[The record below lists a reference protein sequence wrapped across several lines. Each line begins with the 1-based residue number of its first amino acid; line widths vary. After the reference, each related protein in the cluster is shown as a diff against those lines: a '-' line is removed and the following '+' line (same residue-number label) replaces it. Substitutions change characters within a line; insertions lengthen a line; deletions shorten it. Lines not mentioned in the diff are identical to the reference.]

1 MIAPVIQCPYCRTPL
16 TEASPA
22 CPSCQLDL
30 ERANKVMGPIPLLS
44 GSGLTVL
51 TQALD
56 GAGERPMIRRIQ
68 TFHRRFPQ
76 CRVNIL
82 VARFPEA
89 FPPASYL
96 FWLFNSGGLSEAG
109 HIRGKNRDILIGIDP
124 FLQTAGL
131 IVGYGLEPFLQQ
143 DALDQILAVAVPQL
157 QSGNLSGGVLEII
170 DGLSHL
176 MEDVCR
182 DLPAIL
188 GLEKDL
194 AVENTG
200 GDF

>member
-1 MIAPVIQCPYCRTPL
+1 MIMPVIQCPYCRTSL
-16 TEASPA
+16 TEASTA

-44 GSGLTVL
+44 GTGLTVL

-68 TFHRRFPQ
+68 AFHRRFPQ
-76 CRVNIL
+76 CRVNVL

-131 IVGYGLEPFLQQ
+131 IVGYGLEPFLAQ
-143 DALDQILAVAVPQL
+143 DALDQILAEAIPLL
-157 QSGNLSGGVLEII
+157 QAGNLSGGVVEII
-170 DGLSHL
+170 ESLSRL

-182 DLPAIL
+182 ELPAML
-188 GLEKDL
+188 GLEKEL
-194 AVENTG
+194 AVENAG

>member
-1 MIAPVIQCPYCRTPL
+1 MIPPVIQCPYCRTAL

-51 TQALD
+51 TQSLD
-56 GAGERPMIRRIQ
+56 GAGERPMIRRLQ
-68 TFHRRFPQ
+68 AFHRRFPQ
-76 CRVNIL
+76 CRVHVL

-109 HIRGKNRDILIGIDP
+109 HIRGKNRDLLVGIDP
-124 FLQTAGL
+124 FLQNAGL
-131 IVGYGLEPFLQQ
+131 IVGYGLEPFLSQA
-143 DALDQILAVAVPQL
+143 ALDRTVAEAVPKL
-157 QSGNLSGGVLEII
+157 QAGDLSGGVIEII
-170 DGLSHL
+170 DGLSEL

-182 DLPAIL
+182 ELPAML
-188 GLEKDL
+188 GLEKEL
-194 AVENTG
+194 TVENTG